1 MSPVQEEQMRVRRES
16 AEQLHPDAL
25 GTFVAS
31 YQRRGIMTCAA
42 GESALAAEATRTTP
56 TPMFGRT

>member
-1 MSPVQEEQMRVRRES
+1 MRVRRES

-31 YQRRGIMTCAA
+31 YQRRGIMTCGA